1 MKTVS
6 YIDGYINGE
15 YKVEFTTHAKERA
28 VERLQLLGI
37 KLNDEQC
44 VELAKAGIHEA
55 LTNRFMYKYIDNY
68 MRYKRFDTDVLVC
81 DEINKMAYVINVKPE
96 HRKVVVKTLGET
108 RKGEKWKAYKYMDE
122 RKCWI
127 YKDAFVF
134 TTANGNVTWI

>member
-1 MKTVS
+1 METVS

-44 VELAKAGIHEA
+44 VELAKAGVYEA

-68 MRYKRFDTDVLVC
+68 MRYKFLQNKFCFRLVEFLPKLLMC
-81 DEINKMAYVINVKPE
+81 QCCRIRLV
-96 HRKVVVKTLGET
+96 HQRQL
-108 RKGEKWKAYKYMDE
+108 
-122 RKCWI
+122 
-127 YKDAFVF
+127 
-134 TTANGNVTWI
+134 